1 MSKRILRAA
10 SFLLVF
16 CMVAS
21 IFYSPLSAQAESP
34 LSIPNDTLVEA
45 LYYEPADMLDPAL
58 SYDTSSGYVIQQVYE
73 TLITYDRE
81 KMDQFIP
88 QLADSWV
95 ISDDGLTYTF
105 HIRSGVKFHDGSV
118 LKPHDVAYSFQRGL
132 LQGGSASPQWLL
144 AEPFLGFGMTDI
156 TKIVDNGA
164 SMDNRDALKA
174 NDPAKLVA
182 ACQTVKAAI
191 VADDIAGTV
200 TMTLA
205 QSWSPF
211 LATLAGTFS
220 SILSQSWVQAQG
232 GWDGSCSTW
241 QDFYGMVKEEDP
253 LTSIM
258 NGTGPFKLN
267 HWTVGSELVLDR
279 NASYWR
285 TTPMWP
291 NGPSGQAGFNQV
303 ILRKVATAVD
313 AANMLVNGEADY
325 ASVTR
330 ENSATIE
337 PNILLRYN
345 ADGSVK
351 SFGSTSGTLLAYENG
366 LSAQGESL
374 LFNYNISAASP
385 YIGSGI
391 WTNGIP
397 VNFFSDIHVRKAFN
411 YAFNW
416 DQYINQVYGGH
427 AIQLNGPIIKG
438 VQGYADG
445 QPHYSFDLTLAGSEM
460 NQAFGGAAAANG
472 FTVTLVYNEGNTTRQ
487 MLCEIL
493 KNGIESLSPKYKVNI
508 ISLPW
513 SDYLTQQ
520 RSGSLPVSVG
530 GWIQDI
536 SHPHNWVVP
545 YLTGVYARRQ
555 YFPQDIADKY
565 ANLVNT
571 CVTKIGDEARVCY
584 EGIQTSTYN
593 DAIDIFLTQPLT
605 ITYLNATVQGY
616 YYNPAFFGPYLYSL
630 SRGSIPSVNPV
641 TPGSETTI
649 SFADDKGNSGSLTIP
664 AGAVSEDIQI
674 VIHPNIVVQPL
685 GGDLRPS
692 SLAFDIQGYR
702 TSDNSAVNLTF
713 TTPVPITLS
722 YPNIPLIED
731 SLRLYY
737 WNGTNWEDAACGGY
751 VRNPAANTLT
761 IPVCHFSQF
770 ELGGNTHPIFL
781 PVTRR

>member
-21 IFYSPLSAQAESP
+21 IFYSPRSAQAEGL
-34 LSIPNDTLVEA
+34 LSISNDTFVEA
-45 LYYEPADMLDPAL
+45 LYYEPAVTLDPAL
-58 SYDTSSGYVIQQVYE
+58 AYDTSSGYVLQQVYE
-73 TLITYDRE
+73 TLIAFNRE

-95 ISDDGLTYTF
+95 ISADGLTYTF
-105 HIRSGVKFHDGSV
+105 HIRSGVKFHDGSA
-118 LKPHDVAYSFQRGL
+118 LTPHDVAYSFQRGL

-144 AEPFLGFGMTDI
+144 AEPFLGIGKKDI
-156 TKIVDNGA
+156 TMIVDNGA

-191 VADDIAGTV
+191 VADDAAGTV

-232 GWDGSCSTW
+232 GWNGSCSTW
-241 QDFYGMVKEEDP
+241 QDYYAMSGTEDP

-291 NGPSGQAGFNQV
+291 NGPSGQAGFSQV
-303 ILRKVATAVD
+303 ILRKVASAND
-313 AANMLVNGEADY
+313 AANLLVNGEADY

-330 ENSATIE
+330 ADFSTIE

-345 ADGSVK
+345 ADGSVE
-351 SFGSTSGTLLAYENG
+351 SFGNTTGTLLAYDNG

-374 LFNYNISAASP
+374 LFNFNISAASP
-385 YIGSGI
+385 YIGDGI
-391 WTNGIP
+391 WGNGIP
-397 VNFFSDIHVRKAFN
+397 ANFFSDIHVRKAFN

-416 DQYINQVYGGH
+416 NQYFNQVFGGH
-427 AIQLNGPIIKG
+427 AIQMTGPIIKG
-438 VQGYADG
+438 VPGYADG
-445 QPHYSFDLTLAGSEM
+445 QPHYSYDLALAGSEM

-472 FTVTLVYNEGNTTRQ
+472 FSVTLVYNEGNTARQ
-487 MLCEIL
+487 TLCEIL
-493 KNGIESLSPKYKVNI
+493 KNGIESLSPKYTVNVV
-508 ISLPW
+508 SLPW
-513 SDYLTQQ
+513 SDYLTYQ
-520 RSGSLPVSVG
+520 RNGSLPVSVG

-536 SHPHNWVVP
+536 PHPHNWVVP
-545 YLTGVYARRQ
+545 YLTGVFASRQ
-555 YFPQDIADKY
+555 NFPQDLADKY
-565 ANLVNT
+565 ANLVNS
-571 CVTKIGDEARVCY
+571 CVTQTGDEARICY
-584 EGIQTSTYN
+584 EGIQTSTYE
-593 DAIDIFLTQPLT
+593 DALDIFLAQPIT

-616 YYNPAFFGPYLYSL
+616 YYNPTFAGPYLYAL

-641 TPGSETTI
+641 TPESGATI
-649 SFADDKGNSGSLTIP
+649 PFADDNGNSGSLTIP
-664 AGAVSEDIQI
+664 AGALSEDVQI
-674 VIHPNIVVQPL
+674 VIHPDIVIQPL

-702 TSDNSAVNLTF
+702 TSDDSAVHLTF
-713 TTPVPITLS
+713 TPPIPITVS
-722 YPNIPLIED
+722 YPNLPLIED

-737 WNGTNWEDAACGGY
+737 WNGTNWEDAACDNY
-751 VRNPAANTLT
+751 VRDPVANTLT

-770 ELGGNTHPIFL
+770 ELGGNTHSIFL
-781 PVTRR
+781 PITKR